1 MTRIGLLGGK
11 PYERDLL
18 RQWLG
23 TGPGIRSITGLVGP
37 EDGVHVPTSH
47 DDLDVI
53 VSVVDDEG
61 EDPAC
66 AWIRLLDGRRGRKV
80 VAVLRNPSD
89 RLIRRVVAAGAN
101 AVVAVASG
109 PRTLSL
115 AVTAVAQGGAWL
127 DPSLSAF
134 VLGHLGRRSDAD
146 NDLGLTPKE
155 HEVALRFP
163 RGLTNREIAAELDVS
178 EETVKSHVR
187 SIYAKLGVCSR
198 SAAAAVVTAG
208 EGRRH
213 AS

>member
-1 MTRIGLLGGK
+1 MTRVGLLGGE

-23 TGPGIRSITGLVGP
+23 TLPGVRSITGLVGP
-37 EDGVHVPTSH
+37 GRGARGPQAPADI
-47 DDLDVI
+47 DVI
-53 VSVVDDEG
+53 VSVVDEHD

-66 AWIRLLDGRRGRKV
+66 AWLRLLEGRRGRTV

-89 RLIRRVVAAGAN
+89 RLIRRVVMAGAN

-109 PRTLSL
+109 PGTLHA
-115 AVTAVAQGGAWL
+115 AVTAASRGGAWL

-134 VLGHLGRRSDAD
+134 VLGHLGRRAEHD

-155 HEVALRFP
+155 YEVGLLFP
-163 RGLTNREIAAELDVS
+163 RGLTNREIAAELGIS

-187 SIYAKLGVCSR
+187 SIYAKLGVSSR
-198 SAAAAVVTAG
+198 STAAAIITASTVG
-208 EGRRH
+208 V
-213 AS
+213 S